1 MNNKKKKYI
10 KLDFLNLEE
19 KKYLLKLN
27 KSEQKNIIKQFN
39 KLNILKEDD
48 IPFRFKLLHL
58 DITNNNKLILLKL
71 FNNF

>member
-48 IPFRFKLLHL
+48 
-58 DITNNNKLILLKL
+58 
-71 FNNF
+71 